1 MEQKMISV
9 NFDAVKQKAVETVAD
24 AASSAKTRL
33 VSAGGSVRARVAAQR
48 NKAVSK
54 VLGKSIEVTERQ
66 LDRLKKVHKGL
77 AQA

>member
-24 AASSAKTRL
+24 AAVSAKTRL
-33 VSAGGSVRARVAAQR
+33 VSAGGSVRDRVAAQR
-48 NKAVSK
+48 KKAVSK